1 MEKAAAMGGER
12 EVLIEFQRVGM
23 YLKATAVDPDTLT
36 EVSVVG
42 PLHAEAQLKRTVVAK
57 LSYVLARK
65 R

>member
-1 MEKAAAMGGER
+1 MGGER

>member
-1 MEKAAAMGGER
+1 MGGER

-57 LSYVLARK
+57 LTYVLARK
-65 R
+65 ESGSR

>member
-1 MEKAAAMGGER
+1 MTRNR
-12 EVLIEFQRVGM
+12 EVLIEFQRVGV

-57 LSYVLARK
+57 LNYVLTRK
-65 R
+65 EGGSR

>member
-1 MEKAAAMGGER
+1 M
-12 EVLIEFQRVGM
+12 LIEFQRVGV

-57 LSYVLARK
+57 LNYVLTRK
-65 R
+65 EGGSR